1 MEKSYVQSGDSG
13 AWSGNMLETIN
24 TFHSVLNRH
33 YSLYSIVVADQTTES
48 VDNSGYS
55 SFMINPLSV
64 QREIFMESLGVS
76 CKLFLSSL

>member
-13 AWSGNMLETIN
+13 AWSGNMAETIN

-55 SFMINPLSV
+55 WSKLQTI
-64 QREIFMESLGVS
+64 SLVFVT
-76 CKLFLSSL
+76 LI